1 MKVYLF
7 ACIEKN
13 IGDDLFVKLLCERY
27 PNVDFLITE
36 QANYGSLAKIPNL
49 HFSKKLSKWM
59 WAMSLDPH
67 SPIKKA
73 ISAIIRACY
82 SLTLP
87 KRDVAIS
94 IVGNAFKNYKYTGW
108 SQSKW
113 IRSRIK
119 LVKRF
124 YLISTNFGPYND
136 ERWKE
141 DFCQIYPQMAD
152 VCFRDEFS
160 YNLFK
165 HLPNARFA
173 PDAVISLGNQT
184 TEADRD
190 KRVIISL
197 IDCAFGPRSEEL
209 HKSANTFE
217 AKMVDAARRFLDEGY
232 KITFL
237 NSNTEQDRPACDRIM
252 SILDSKDVEVLD
264 YDGDL
269 ESVFEL
275 YKRSACVVATRLH
288 TIILSWLYGLPV
300 VPIVYDIK
308 VENMLNSYG
317 FNSDKYDIKALG
329 SVSGDDIFNS
339 MNRYNFVL
347 PNEIITASNQQFA
360 EIDKELTR
368 LEG

>member
-1 MKVYLF
+1 
-7 ACIEKN
+7 
-13 IGDDLFVKLLCERY
+13 
-27 PNVDFLITE
+27 
-36 QANYGSLAKIPNL
+36 
-49 HFSKKLSKWM
+49 
-59 WAMSLDPH
+59 
-67 SPIKKA
+67 
-73 ISAIIRACY
+73 
-82 SLTLP
+82 
-87 KRDVAIS
+87 
-94 IVGNAFKNYKYTGW
+94 
-108 SQSKW
+108 
-113 IRSRIK
+113 
-119 LVKRF
+119 
-124 YLISTNFGPYND
+124 
-136 ERWKE
+136 
-141 DFCQIYPQMAD
+141 
-152 VCFRDEFS
+152 
-160 YNLFK
+160 
-165 HLPNARFA
+165 
-173 PDAVISLGNQT
+173 
-184 TEADRD
+184 
-190 KRVIISL
+190 
-197 IDCAFGPRSEEL
+197 
-209 HKSANTFE
+209 
-217 AKMVDAARRFLDEGY
+217 MVDAARRFLDEGY